1 MDRLTRVAVA
11 VVALSLFASVSPS
24 LDATFGRGETLDYDL
39 EWLSMTGGRARMT
52 IQPQAADASNYRI
65 TSVARTSSAFSR
77 IYKVRDEIETVVARS
92 NFTTIRYHKS
102 LNEGS
107 SRKDETT
114 TYANGIATRKGK
126 TYAVPTPVFDPLS
139 LVYYLRTLDLA
150 PGRTFNFTVFADK
163 KTYDVAAHV
172 TKRQTIDTPAGK
184 FAAIVVEPDMD
195 AGGLYRDD
203 QSKLTIWYSDDE
215 RRIPL
220 RIRSDVKI
228 GAITMTLRRVTDSV
242 TSITPDSK

>member
-1 MDRLTRVAVA
+1 M
-11 VVALSLFASVSPS
+11 FASVAP
-24 LDATFGRGETLDYDL
+24 DFEHGETLDYDL
-39 EWLSMTGGRARMT
+39 VWLKLTGGSARMT
-52 IQPQAADASNYRI
+52 IQPQQADPSNYRI
-65 TSVARTSSAFSR
+65 TSMARTSSTFSR

-92 NFTTIRYHKS
+92 NFTTLRYHKS
-102 LNEGS
+102 LQEGS

-139 LVYYLRTLDLA
+139 LVYYLRTQDLT
-150 PGRTFNFTVFADK
+150 PGRTVNVTVFADK

-172 TKRQTIDTPAGK
+172 TKRQSIDTPAGN
-184 FAAIVVEPDMD
+184 FAAIVVEPDME
-195 AGGLYRDD
+195 AGGLYRDE

-215 RRIPL
+215 RHLPL

-228 GAITMTLRRVTDSV
+228 GTITMTLRRVTAGV
-242 TSITPDSK
+242 TSIAPDSK